1 MNYRARRAGS
11 ILLGFTSAI
20 GTVVTA
26 ILVAKE
32 TPKAI
37 DKIKQLKSNKEAKKI
52 DYFKALLPVY
62 WPAGVVCLGTIA
74 STTISNIISM
84 KTEASLIA
92 TTTMLSRGWNRYKGK
107 VKDVFG
113 IKGDDFISSK
123 ISYDDYLKDKDDL
136 KKSTNLEE
144 KLYYEEHIGF
154 FRCKESDLLAAVTD
168 LNQRLHTPDPNPDGT
183 MYWTSL
189 AFFLKDAKATLLDT
203 SKEEV
208 VENMGWSLDYLR
220 EVYDVC
226 CMWVHPLYTNIIKK
240 DTGEL
245 LYTKISFFED
255 PIFLHESVKVRSHQK
270 TEEDYIHEADMDM
283 HDANAFEMYARGYF
297 EDEILA
303 DTKPECAI
311 EDDGRRFIPSG
322 MGSVSWTY
330 LEDNKDL
337 PSPDDTQSK

>member
-11 ILLGFTSAI
+11 ILLGFTSAL

-26 ILVAKE
+26 VLVAKE

-37 DKIKQLKSNKEAKKI
+37 DKIKQLKSNKEAKKL
-52 DYFKALLPVY
+52 DYFKALLPIY
-62 WPAGVVCLGTIA
+62 WPAGVVCLSTIA

-123 ISYDDYLKDKDDL
+123 ISYEDYSKDKDNL
-136 KKSTNLEE
+136 KKSTNSEE

-154 FRCKESDLLAAVTD
+154 FKCKESDLLAAVTD

-189 AFFLKDAKATLLDT
+189 AFFLKDAKATLLDA
-203 SKEEV
+203 SKEEIA
-208 VENMGWSLDYLR
+208 ENMGWSLDYLR

-270 TEEDYIHEADMDM
+270 IKDDYIHEADMDM
-283 HDANAFEMYARGYF
+283 HDANAFEMYAHGYF

-322 MGSVSWTY
+322 MGSVNWTY

-337 PSPDDTQSK
+337 PSPDNAQSK